1 MITLTILGATGSIG
15 RQALDVLAAHHPD
28 VRIGFLTTNRNA
40 ELLAEQVA
48 RYHPYGVAIC
58 DEEAYRKFRKI
69 SNFDGPIYSGE
80 EGIAAAAAWAEN
92 DIVLSALVGF
102 AGVPPTLAAIESE
115 KTIALANKETL
126 VVAGELITIAARNRR
141 VPIIAVDS
149 EHSAVLQCIIG
160 EDPSTIERIILTA
173 SGGPFRALPQEH
185 LANVTPE
192 QALQHPTWVMG
203 AKITIDSATL
213 MNKGFEVIEA
223 YWLFGL
229 RAEQISVLIHPQSI
243 VHSFVEFCDGSVK
256 AQLSVPDM
264 RLPIHYA
271 LTYPRRRPTTL
282 PRLSWEK
289 LQRLEFEQPNRERFP
304 CLQLALDALQEG
316 GGAPAILNAANEVA
330 VQAFLQ
336 RRIRFTD
343 IATVVAATLD
353 AMTPVASTSLDEL
366 IALDQLARINAEEVI
381 TQLSRCA

>member
-15 RQALDVLAAHHPD
+15 RQALDVVTAYHPD
-28 VRIGFLTTNRNA
+28 IRLGFLTTNRNA
-40 ELLAEQVA
+40 ELLAQQVA
-48 RYHPYGVAIC
+48 QYRPYGVAIGNE
-58 DEEAYRKFRKI
+58 DAYYQFRKL
-69 SNFDGPIYSGE
+69 STFNGPIYCGE

-102 AGVPPTLAAIESE
+102 AGVAPTLAAIEAG

-126 VVAGELITIAARNRR
+126 VVAGELITTAARQRQ

-149 EHSAVLQCIIG
+149 EHSAVLQCLVG
-160 EDPSTIERIILTA
+160 ENPSTIERIVLTA
-173 SGGPFRALPQEH
+173 SGGPFRTLPQEQ
-185 LANVTPE
+185 LLNVTPE
-192 QALQHPTWVMG
+192 QALQHPTWSMG

-223 YWLFGL
+223 YWLFGV
-229 RAEQISVLIHPQSI
+229 RADQISVLIHPQSI

-271 LTYPRRRPTTL
+271 LTYPERRPTAL
-282 PRLSWEK
+282 PRLPWEM
-289 LQRLEFEQPNRERFP
+289 LQCLEFEQPNRERFP
-304 CLQLALDALQEG
+304 CLQLALAALHESN
-316 GGAPAILNAANEVA
+316 GAPAVLNAANEVA
-330 VQAFLQ
+330 VEAFLQ

-353 AMTPVASTSLDEL
+353 AMTPAASTSLEEL
-366 IALDQLARINAEEVI
+366 IALDRLARIKAEEIVAR
-381 TQLSRCA
+381 LL